1 MILAL
6 AVILGLIAGLIRYR
20 GRLASELADISLR
33 SAWLVLL
40 ALALQYP
47 LLRAPFGPT
56 QQVAVQQGL
65 FLFSHL
71 LLLVFVWQ
79 NRRLPAIWIVG
90 LGVLCN
96 LLVILANGG
105 FMPISPETL
114 IRINPGS
121 SPSQW
126 PAGFHYGYS
135 KDVILLRPG
144 TNLWFLSDILVLPAP
159 FPWPSA
165 FSAGDLLIAMGI
177 ILVLQAPGTS
187 PRSRAAE
194 ARPS

>member
-1 MILAL
+1 VILAL
-6 AVILGLIAGLIRYR
+6 AVVLGLVAGLIRYR
-20 GRLASELADISLR
+20 GRLVSHLAGISLR

-47 LLRAPFGPT
+47 LLRAPFGPR
-56 QQVAVQQGL
+56 QQVAVQQAL

-79 NRRLPAIWIVG
+79 NRRLPTIWIVG

-114 IRINPGS
+114 GRINPGS
-121 SPSQW
+121 NPGQF

-135 KDVILLRPG
+135 KDVILLRPD
-144 TNLWFLSDILVLPAP
+144 TNFWFLSDRLVLPAP

-165 FSAGDLLIAMGI
+165 FSVGDLLIAVGI
-177 ILVLQAPGTS
+177 ILVVQAPGAP
-187 PRSRAAE
+187 PRSSKADAC
-194 ARPS
+194 PS

>member
-6 AVILGLIAGLIRYR
+6 AVILGLIAALIRHR
-20 GRLASELADISLR
+20 GSLASRLAGISLR

-40 ALALQYP
+40 ALAMQYP
-47 LLRAPFGPT
+47 LLRAPFGST
-56 QQVAVQQGL
+56 QQVAVQQSL

-79 NRRLPAIWIVG
+79 NRRLPPIWIVG

-105 FMPISPETL
+105 LMPISPETL
-114 IRINPGS
+114 LRINPGS
-121 SPSQW
+121 SLSQW
-126 PAGFHYGYS
+126 PTGFHYGYS
-135 KDVILLRPG
+135 KDVILLRSG
-144 TNLWFLSDILVLPAP
+144 TNLWFLSDVLVIPAP

-165 FSAGDLLIAMGI
+165 FSVGDLLIAVGI
-177 ILVLQAPGTS
+177 VLLLQAPRTS
-187 PRSRAAE
+187 PRSSQAE
-194 ARPS
+194 ASAS